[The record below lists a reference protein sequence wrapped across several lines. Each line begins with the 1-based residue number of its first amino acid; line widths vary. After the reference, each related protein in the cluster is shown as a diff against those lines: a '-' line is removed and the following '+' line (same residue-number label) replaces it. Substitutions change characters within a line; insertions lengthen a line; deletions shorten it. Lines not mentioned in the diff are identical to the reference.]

1 MKHTIQYKHNIKYNN
16 KICYYIL
23 KYNNKIYHC
32 IYYIITQTI
41 YVETIRESSS
51 ERNEKPEKK
60 KKKGK
65 CGRIFAKTIQ
75 IRISDVNMK
84 IVMQQRLR
92 KMTMS

>member
-60 KKKGK
+60 K
-65 CGRIFAKTIQ
+65 
-75 IRISDVNMK
+75 
-84 IVMQQRLR
+84 R
-92 KMTMS
+92 KENVDEYLLKRFKFELAT